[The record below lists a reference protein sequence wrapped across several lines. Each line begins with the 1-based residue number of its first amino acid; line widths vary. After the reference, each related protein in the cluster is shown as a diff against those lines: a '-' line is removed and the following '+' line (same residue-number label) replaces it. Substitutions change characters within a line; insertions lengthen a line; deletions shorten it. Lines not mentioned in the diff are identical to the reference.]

1 MKVACF
7 DLVHKLLSSP
17 LLQEGG
23 QPAEIVHGSQSSPHD
38 KQDLL

>member
-23 QPAEIVHGSQSSPHD
+23 QSAEIVHGSQSSPHD